1 MTLPI
6 IPQPQRATGYIQPP
20 GKPTNL
26 RKQHTMRKL
35 LVYLKDYKKETI
47 LGPLF
52 KLLEASFEL
61 LVPLVIAAMIDTGI
75 AGSDKSMVIKMSLL
89 LLALCTVGFAS
100 AITAQYFAAKAATG
114 FARKVK
120 RALFDNIQK
129 LSFSDMDQVGTS
141 AMITRMT
148 SDMNQAQQGVNMTI
162 RLLLR
167 SPFVVFG
174 AMVMAFTID
183 ARAGL
188 IFLVTIILLFLVVG
202 IIMGWSVPQYGRI
215 QSGLDTILRLTRE
228 NHTGVR
234 VIRAFGLEEEEKKRF
249 HKHNNELMNLQRFVG
264 GVSALMN
271 PITYGILN
279 LAIVFLI
286 YKGAIYV
293 DHGELS
299 QGQIVALYNY
309 MTQIL
314 VELIK
319 FANLILTVTKAIA
332 SGNRVQE
339 LLELKSSMEDGT
351 VTNFD
356 ETDDHIVFSDVS
368 MRYQGDSADSLENIS
383 FSVKRGEKIGVIGG
397 TGSGKSTLI
406 NLIPRFYDVNE
417 GTVLYDG
424 KNVKEYR
431 LDSLRERIGIVPQK
445 AVLFHG
451 TIRDN
456 LKWGKKDA
464 TDAEIYEALEIA
476 QAKEIVEG
484 KENGLDFMVAQGG
497 QNFSGGQ
504 KQRLTIARALV
515 RKPEVLILDDS
526 ASALDFLTDKK
537 LREAIAG
544 MKNPPTTFIVS
555 QRTSSVLGCD
565 KIIVLD
571 NGQIAGIGTHSE
583 LMDSCD
589 LYREIYD
596 SQFKKEGAV

>member
-6 IPQPQRATGYIQPP
+6 IPQPQRATGYPSPP

-61 LVPLVIAAMIDTGI
+61 LVPLVIAAMIDKGI

-356 ETDDHIVFSDVS
+356 ETDDHIVFSNVS

>member
-1 MTLPI
+1 M
-6 IPQPQRATGYIQPP
+6 
-20 GKPTNL
+20 K
-26 RKQHTMRKL
+26 KL

-61 LVPLVIAAMIDTGI
+61 MVPLVIAAMIDNGI
-75 AGSDKSMVIKMSLL
+75 SGGDKGYVIKMCLL
-89 LLALCTVGFAS
+89 LLLLCAVGFIS
-100 AITAQYFAAKAATG
+100 AITAQFFAAKAAAG
-114 FARKVK
+114 FAKKVK

-129 LSFSDMDQVGTS
+129 LSFADMDSVGTS

-148 SDMNQAQQGVNMTI
+148 SDMNQVQQGVNMTI

-183 ARAGL
+183 ARQAL
-188 IFLVTIILLFLVVG
+188 IFLVTIVLLFIVVG
-202 IIMGWSVPQYGRI
+202 IIMLWSIPRYGQI
-215 QSGLDTILRLTRE
+215 QGGLDTLLRLTRE

-234 VIRAFGLEEEEKKRF
+234 VIRAFGLENKEKERF
-249 HKHNNELMNLQRFVG
+249 HAKSNELMKLQKFVG
-264 GVSALMN
+264 SVSALMN
-271 PITYGILN
+271 PVTYAILN
-279 LAIVFLI
+279 LSVAYLI

-293 DHGELS
+293 NSGELS

-309 MTQIL
+309 MSQIL

-339 LLELKSSMEDGT
+339 LLELKSSMKDGNVTAFERKEDH
-351 VTNFD
+351 V
-356 ETDDHIVFSDVS
+356 VFNDVS
-368 MRYQGDSADSLENIS
+368 MRYAGDSEDCLENVS
-383 FSVKRGEKIGVIGG
+383 FTTKRGQKIGVIGG
-397 TGSGKSTLI
+397 TGSGKSSLI
-406 NLIPRFYDVNE
+406 NLIPRFYDVRKGSVVID
-417 GTVLYDG
+417 GTDVR
-424 KNVKEYR
+424 EYK
-431 LDSLRERIGIVPQK
+431 LELLREKIGIVPQK

-456 LKWGKKDA
+456 MKWGNKNA
-464 TDAEIYEALEIA
+464 TDEQILKALEIA

-484 KENGLDFMVAQGG
+484 KENGLDYMVAQGG
-497 QNFSGGQ
+497 KNFSGGQ

-515 RKPEVLILDDS
+515 KSPDILILDDS
-526 ASALDFLTDKK
+526 ASALDYLTDKK
-537 LREAIAG
+537 LREAIETMDNA
-544 MKNPPTTFIVS
+544 PTTFIVS
-555 QRTSSVLGCD
+555 QRTSAVLTCD

-571 NGQIAGIGTHSE
+571 NGNVAGIGTHEQLLNSCE
-583 LMDSCD
+583 L
-589 LYREIYD
+589 YKEIYD